1 MICKCEFIRKVRYSP
16 RDISIDRYLNEHIA
30 NTCKR
35 VSRKLNALSRVECPL
50 LLAINTKKLYQ
61 TLSLVD
67 NSTTLLLI

>member
-1 MICKCEFIRKVRYSP
+1 MICKCEFIRKVRYLP
-16 RDISIDRYLNEHIA
+16 RDISIDRHLNEHIA
-30 NTCKR
+30 NTCKS
-35 VSRKLNALSRVECPL
+35 VSRKLNALSRVEYPL